1 MFQLSSTFQYCA
13 SCSWCLQVYWFEVDG
28 VVGQLAQDSPQ
39 ALRTILRA
47 VLKVNFTTAT
57 LSVIN
62 HT

>member
-1 MFQLSSTFQYCA
+1 MSQLSSTFQYCA
-13 SCSWCLQVYWFEVDG
+13 SCSWCLQVYWFGVDG
-28 VVGQLAQDSPQ
+28 VVDQLEDSPQ